1 MATPTHPT
9 SMPVTRA
16 MAEAKTVDL
25 RHEIKRCPEC
35 AERFRPDAGFCPFDG
50 SLLVFDVWQAPVDP
64 LVGALIDG
72 RYQIDGVLGEG
83 GMGTVYRVRHTA
95 LERALAMKVL
105 RADLAQDG
113 ELAAR
118 FLQEA
123 QATASIKHPGIVQIT
138 DFGRLPDGRPY
149 FVMELL
155 NGQTLAQAL
164 RVGGPLPSA
173 LGARVAV
180 QVAEALGAAH
190 DAGVIHRDLKPE
202 NIFLLGNPTHG
213 QIETRV
219 VDFGAAVVLGKSR
232 LTKKGIVFGTPHYM
246 SPEQAAGRAIDHRV
260 DVYALGI
267 ILYEMFT
274 GRVPFEGDT
283 YMGVLTQHMFAVP
296 TPPSQL
302 KPELARELGVLEPI
316 TLRALEKEPAA
327 RYGSMA
333 DFAAALDGAL
343 QGTDLPA
350 PSRRSGAPAPLA
362 DRMELPSVEEIQGA
376 MSRTHERR
384 AGLWLPVSIG
394 GLLALAVVGFLA
406 WKGLARPP
414 VARAAPPAST
424 SVVATATMLIPPPP
438 PPSTARTVTVAANVP
453 GKLYL
458 GSVLVGPLPVD
469 LHVEDGK
476 AALIYTIRA
485 PGFVP
490 QDVAVG
496 DASASRIEASLEKA
510 PQQLVPA
517 GSHVAPPPTAPSV
530 KPAGGGII
538 VDPWK

>member
-1 MATPTHPT
+1 
-9 SMPVTRA
+9 
-16 MAEAKTVDL
+16 MAEAQTVDL

-35 AERFRPDAGFCPFDG
+35 SERFRPDAGFCPFDG
-50 SLLVFDVWQAPVDP
+50 SLLVFDVWQAPIDP
-64 LVGALIDG
+64 LVGSLVDG
-72 RYQIDGVLGEG
+72 RYQVDGVLGEG

-95 LERALAMKVL
+95 LERALALKVL

-155 NGQTLAQAL
+155 AGQTLAQAL
-164 RVGGPLPSA
+164 RTGGPLPSS

-180 QVAEALGAAH
+180 QVARALEAAH
-190 DAGVIHRDLKPE
+190 EAGVIHRDLKPE
-202 NIFLLGNPTHG
+202 NIFLLGNPTRG
-213 QIETRV
+213 EVETRV

-246 SPEQAAGRAIDHRV
+246 SPEQAAGRPIDHRV

-283 YMGVLTQHMFAVP
+283 YMGVLTQHMFAAP

-302 KPELARELGVLEPI
+302 KPELAQELGVLEPI
-316 TLRALEKEPAA
+316 MLRALEKEPAA
-327 RYGSMA
+327 RYGSME
-333 DFAAALDGAL
+333 DFAAALDAAVHGLDVAV
-343 QGTDLPA
+343 A
-350 PSRRSGAPAPLA
+350 SRRSGFPGPLA
-362 DRMELPSVEEIQGA
+362 DRVEFPSVEEIQGA
-376 MSRTHERR
+376 MSRTHARR
-384 AGLWLPVSIG
+384 TGLWLPICMGV
-394 GLLALAVVGFLA
+394 LLAAVVGVLA
-406 WKGLARPP
+406 WRFVAPAPVVREAPLASSPAI
-414 VARAAPPAST
+414 VTAASP
-424 SVVATATMLIPPPP
+424 IPPPP
-438 PPSTARTVTVAANVP
+438 SGRTVTVAASAP

-458 GSVLVGPLPVD
+458 GAVLVGPLPAE
-469 LHVEDGK
+469 LQVEAGSEPR
-476 AALIYTIRA
+476 IYTIRA
-485 PGFVP
+485 PGFLP
-490 QDVAVG
+490 QDVRVAEG
-496 DASASRIEASLEKA
+496 SASRIEVSLEKV
-510 PQQLVPA
+510 PQLVPV
-517 GSHVAPPPTAPSV
+517 GSRAPPPSAP
-530 KPAGGGII
+530 PATTRPGAGGII